1 MSGKKKRTV
10 SEHCE
15 NELFKELFKHNIL
28 YDKLPMSPLRYMP
41 EDENYGIVEL
51 ENGMVTFAPPFITE
65 EGKKRCKKSE
75 LPGLSKRDIRD
86 DAIMK
91 KNLTK
96 RNTQTVIDWELMK
109 DQIGKGMSLEVVAK
123 SHGYSLDQIRKR
135 CRKELR
141 LQFTDFVVLS
151 EEASKTQLKNAMW
164 EKAINDGNVAMQI
177 WLSKN
182 ILGYSDKV
190 EQKVDVTQWNVE
202 FGGMS
207 NEKPIDITPI
217 EEDEI

>member
-1 MSGKKKRTV
+1 MSKRRGV
-10 SEHCE
+10 SEHCD
-15 NELFKELFKHNIL
+15 NEAFKKLFGNKII
-28 YDKLPMSPLRYMP
+28 YDKLPVSPLRYMP

-51 ENGMVTFAPPFITE
+51 DNGKITFAPPFITE
-65 EGKKRCKKSE
+65 EGAKRSRKPE

-86 DAIMK
+86 DSIMK
-91 KNLTK
+91 NKLTK
-96 RNTQTVIDWELMK
+96 KNNALPIDWELMK

-123 SHGYSLDQIRKR
+123 SHGYSLDIIKKR

-141 LQFTDFVVLS
+141 LQFNDFVVLS

-207 NEKPIDITPI
+207 NTTIDITPI
-217 EEDEI
+217 DEEEK

>member
-1 MSGKKKRTV
+1 MSKRKI
-10 SEHCE
+10 SEHCD
-15 NELFKELFKHNIL
+15 NELLKKLFANKII
-28 YDKLPMSPLRYMP
+28 YDKIPVSPLRYMP
-41 EDENYGIVEL
+41 DDPNYGIVEL
-51 ENGMVTFAPPFITE
+51 ENGKITFAPPFITE
-65 EGKKRCKKSE
+65 EGAKRAKKPE

-91 KNLTK
+91 KTLTK
-96 RNTQTVIDWELMK
+96 KNIQPVIDWELMK
-109 DQIGKGMSLEVVAK
+109 DQIGKGMTLEIVAK
-123 SHGYSLDQIRKR
+123 MHGYSLDQIKKR

-141 LQFTDFVVLS
+141 LQFNDFVVLS
-151 EEASKTQLKNAMW
+151 EEASKVQLKNAMW
-164 EKAINDGNVAMQI
+164 DKGVQEGNVAMLI

-207 NEKPIDITPI
+207 TIDITPI
-217 EEDEI
+217 EIEDEKKD

>member
-1 MSGKKKRTV
+1 MANKSKKNTI

-15 NELFKELFKHNIL
+15 NEILKKLFHNKVI
-28 YDKLPMSPLRYMP
+28 YDKIPVSPLRYMP

-51 ENGMVTFAPPFITE
+51 ENGLITFAPPFITE
-65 EGKKRCKKSE
+65 EGAKRSRKPE

-96 RNTQTVIDWELMK
+96 KNTQTIIDWELMK
-109 DQIGKGMSLEVVAK
+109 DQIGKGMTLELVAK
-123 SHGYSLDQIRKR
+123 MHGYSLDQIKKR

-141 LQFTDFVVLS
+141 LQFNDFVVLS
-151 EEASKTQLKNAMW
+151 EEASKVQLKNAMW
-164 EKAINDGNVAMQI
+164 DRAINGGNVAMQI

-190 EQKVDVTQWNVE
+190 EQKVDITQWNVE

-207 NEKPIDITPI
+207 QEKPIDITPN
-217 EEDEI
+217 EE

>member
-1 MSGKKKRTV
+1 MSKRRGV
-10 SEHCE
+10 SEHCD
-15 NELFKELFKHNIL
+15 NEAFKKLFGNKII
-28 YDKLPMSPLRYMP
+28 YDKLPVSPLRYMP

-51 ENGMVTFAPPFITE
+51 DNGKITFAPPFITE
-65 EGKKRCKKSE
+65 EGAKRSRKPE

-86 DAIMK
+86 DSIMK
-91 KNLTK
+91 NKLTK
-96 RNTQTVIDWELMK
+96 KNNALPIDWELMK

-123 SHGYSLDQIRKR
+123 SHGYSLDIIKKR

-141 LQFTDFVVLS
+141 LQFNDFVVLS

-164 EKAINDGNVAMQI
+164 DKAINDGNVAMQI

-207 NEKPIDITPI
+207 NTTIDITPI
-217 EEDEI
+217 DEEEK